1 MRCVRYDSVM
11 NETRTNPPVVTL
23 DGLDRKIINELQDD
37 GRQAFTTIARR
48 LKVSEATVRKRVNR
62 LLSKGAMQIVAAVDP
77 LALGYVRAEIG
88 IRVRGASL
96 LKVSKRLEAVPEVSY
111 IELVLG
117 SYDLSISVTCRNN
130 EDLLRVVDDAIRA
143 IPGVEQV
150 EALSVLKVTKD
161 IYRWP
166 PEM

>member
-1 MRCVRYDSVM
+1 M
-11 NETRTNPPVVTL
+11 NETRTNPAVVTL

-77 LALGYVRAEIG
+77 LALGYVRAEVG

-96 LKVSKRLEAVPEVSY
+96 MKVSKRLEAVPEVSY

-117 SYDLSISVTCRNN
+117 SYDLSISLTCRNN
-130 EDLLRVVDDAIRA
+130 DHLLQVVDDTIRGV
-143 IPGVEQV
+143 PGVEQV
-150 EALSVLKVTKD
+150 EAFTVLKVTKD

-166 PEM
+166 PEL

>member
-23 DGLDRKIINELQDD
+23 DGLDRRIINELQDD

-130 EDLLRVVDDAIRA
+130 EDLLHVVDDAIRA

-166 PEM
+166 PEK